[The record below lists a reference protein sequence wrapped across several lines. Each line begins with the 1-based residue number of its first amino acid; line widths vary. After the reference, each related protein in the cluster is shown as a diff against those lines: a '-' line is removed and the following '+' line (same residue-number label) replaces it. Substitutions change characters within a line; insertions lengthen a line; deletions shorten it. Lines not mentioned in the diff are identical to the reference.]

1 MKKFIFALLIGL
13 ALAAFTG
20 CAGSGEAIDRTG
32 MHCE

>member
-1 MKKFIFALLIGL
+1 MKKFIFGLFMGL

-20 CAGSGEAIDRTG
+20 CTNNNTIDRTG